1 MSTMYGADV
10 AQLRNLARQFDSAAS
25 RLDDDRKAVGSAIQI
40 SAWVGPVALHFRAQ
54 WDSDHSRR
62 LHDAAERLRD
72 AAATLRSN
80 ADDQERTSAVNGG
93 SGSRSASSHSD
104 DPGWEGTAEDAE
116 RFERLLDEI
125 KIAGTIVGTVGD
137 GSELIDAL
145 RAGAI
150 DYKSFGEWASK
161 VKGMDA
167 GALLSLAGMGITAKE
182 LGEAIGSDD
191 PAAIFE
197 SSLDL
202 IMGAVGVKVPGAGL
216 AWDIGKFLG
225 ESGYNSVQTFYDSPG
240 GALDFAAR
248 QVFGDGATFEGLSQF
263 DRDIL
268 MKRYDGMGGLL
279 VGFVDT
285 VGGTWDD
292 FWKFV
297 GGGPGRGPAGS

>member
-1 MSTMYGADV
+1 MYGADV
-10 AQLRNLARQFDSAAS
+10 AQLRELARQFDSCAS
-25 RLDDDRKAVGSAIQI
+25 RLDNDRMTVGSAIQI
-40 SAWVGPVALHFRAQ
+40 SAWVGPVAVRFRHE
-54 WDSDHSRR
+54 WDSAHSRR
-62 LHDAAERLRD
+62 VHAAAERLRD

-80 ADDQERTSAVNGG
+80 ADDQERTSAVGG
-93 SGSRSASSHSD
+93 SLSMSAPSHSD
-104 DPGWEGTAEDAE
+104 DPGWEGTPEDAE
-116 RFERLLDEI
+116 RFEKLLDEI
-125 KIAGTIVGTVGD
+125 KIAGTIVGTVDD

-167 GALLSLAGMGITAKE
+167 GTLLSLAGMGITAKE

-191 PAAIFE
+191 PAATFE

-248 QVFGDGATFEGLSQF
+248 QVFGDGATFDGLSQF

-292 FWKFV
+292 FWKFAA
-297 GGGPGRGPAGS
+297 GGPGRGPAGA